1 MMTVQALPIIALDDA
16 ELLLSLHSWTLDQY
30 EAMIAAGFLG
40 DEDRVELLLGKIVN
54 KDLKGVLHSYC
65 VQELNLYLFRHFGDR
80 FICRQGQP
88 IALPMHSMPEPDYV
102 LARNVKHRFRTKRP
116 KPADVQLIIEVA
128 DTTLSRDRGTK
139 AKLYASFGIQE
150 YWILNLIDYQLE
162 LHLNPTEQEGYGN
175 VQFYSRG
182 EVFSSPLLGELAVNS
197 LLPRIRWE
205 EE

>member
-1 MMTVQALPIIALDDA
+1 MSPIGI
-16 ELLLSLHSWTLDQY
+16 S
-30 EAMIAAGFLG
+30 
-40 DEDRVELLLGKIVN
+40 
-54 KDLKGVLHSYC
+54 HSYC
-65 VQELNLYLFRHFGDR
+65 LQELAEFMITNFRKD
-80 FICRQGQP
+80 FICRQEQP

-182 EVFSSPLLGELAVNS
+182 DVFSSPLLGEMAVS
-197 LLPRIRWE
+197 KLLPRMRWE